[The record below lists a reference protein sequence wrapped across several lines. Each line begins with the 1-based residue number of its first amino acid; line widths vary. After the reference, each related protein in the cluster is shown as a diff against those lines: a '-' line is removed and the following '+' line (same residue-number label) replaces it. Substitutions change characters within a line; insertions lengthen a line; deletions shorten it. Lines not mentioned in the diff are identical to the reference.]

1 VTASNQVRIGNTTVT
16 SIGGYADWTN
26 ISDGRF
32 KDDVREDV
40 PGIDFIMSLR
50 PVTYHLDVES
60 LQDYLGCN
68 TGDVPQQTERQSG
81 FIAQEV
87 EAAAAQ
93 LGFTFSGVDA
103 PEQAGDTYGL
113 RYAQF
118 VVPLVEAMQEQ
129 QLLLMTLQQQ
139 VAAQQKMIDQ
149 LLMLTTE
156 TK

>member
-1 VTASNQVRIGNTTVT
+1 LDISAINAHLNI
-16 SIGGYADWTN
+16 AD
-26 ISDGRF
+26 SL
-32 KDDVREDV
+32 
-40 PGIDFIMSLR
+40 IDQNAVATKSAEL
-50 PVTYHLDVES
+50 
-60 LQDYLGCN
+60 
-68 TGDVPQQTERQSG
+68 QSG

-129 QLLLMTLQQQ
+129 QALLMTLQQQ
-139 VAAQQKMIDQ
+139 VEAQQQMIDQ